1 MTPVYHRTEP
11 KDTLDLS
18 FQSNQSFNGLISSPV
33 AVHINTSSIN
43 ELFDPLPQENG
54 LFYPSPQ
61 ENDPFYSSSLFS
73 TQENGP
79 LYPSS
84 PFSMQ
89 ENGPFSSTP
98 QGNNKHLDVPQVPD
112 EVKVLNFKTIAP
124 QSSQIRIP
132 SSMDDVQQC
141 IVDALSL
148 ILPIDAKITI
158 FGFNYSVILV
168 GVLYRHDNLSWI
180 MLNRANMKL
189 YIVCHFVS
197 DGIHLFESVRSK
209 LNHPLRQTG
218 KIWNRQGVP
227 EILLLFES
235 FSDLKNNNAFRIN
248 QLPKEILKYNRNQHS
263 FQKAVEFLR
272 GVGSGGMFLQRYIRR
287 QALPYGYSPII
298 HGLTEGT
305 RGWKVFNPSRSM
317 SGKCF
322 GGKRQTCCVDFVKA
336 LEEESFEKLEDFEQ
350 AVLISTILPT
360 RMDDPKNKALCL
372 HYQPFIENIRNETYN
387 HSYFPSADF
396 YQEK

>member
-1 MTPVYHRTEP
+1 MENFNSLDNSDPFNPFSTSNETQSNFNFCMTPVYNHTEP
-11 KDTLDLS
+11 KDIFDWS
-18 FQSNQSFNGLISSPV
+18 FQSNQSFNGFNNTSPV
-33 AVHINTSSIN
+33 ALHIDTSSPSR
-43 ELFDPLPQENG
+43 LFYPPPTSLPQEKG
-54 LFYPSPQ
+54 SFYPTPR
-61 ENDPFYSSSLFS
+61 EANK
-73 TQENGP
+73 
-79 LYPSS
+79 PSDA
-84 PFSMQ
+84 
-89 ENGPFSSTP
+89 T
-98 QGNNKHLDVPQVPD
+98 QVPD

-124 QSSQIRIP
+124 KYSQIRIP
-132 SSMDDVQQC
+132 SSMEDVQQC

-148 ILPIDAKITI
+148 ILPIDAKVTI

-209 LNHPLRQTG
+209 LNQPLLQTE
-218 KIWNRQGVP
+218 KICNRQGVP

-235 FSDLKNNNAFRIN
+235 YTDLKNNNAFRIN
-248 QLPKEILKYNRNQHS
+248 QLPKEILKYSRNQHS

-272 GVGSGGMFLQRYIRR
+272 GGGSGGMFLQRYVRR
-287 QALPYGYSPII
+287 QALPFGYSPII

-360 RMDDPKNKALCL
+360 RMDDLKNRALCL
-372 HYQPFIENIRNETYN
+372 HYQPFIENIRNEKYS
-387 HSYFPSADF
+387 HSYFPSTDF